1 VKAEA
6 VGCSRKYHQPRAVDF
21 VYDKMMNKI
30 IERDETESRELD
42 KKLVVARK
50 ENWGLQ
56 EMKMK
61 RGQLQVLEEG
71 IQVNRD
77 QAARY
82 DDIKFV

>member
-1 VKAEA
+1 
-6 VGCSRKYHQPRAVDF
+6 
-21 VYDKMMNKI
+21 M
-30 IERDETESRELD
+30 D